1 LPARPQ
7 SATAATA
14 NIRGSGDDWNLTQS
28 LPLIL
33 ACRLAHVCLPRRRLG
48 GGGSPPIPRGSLET
62 RSLPPLTRSYPRRF
76 TLIPSV
82 PLYLGSSRRA
92 RPLPRGVT
100 GHVAHPV
107 RSIRELASLMR
118 SLGRT
123 SVAVT
128 ILTVPAISG
137 QRLQLLDSIHRKRP
151 MIIYMGA
158 IKERMN
164 RVLFKFA
171 TELSSGIIQPHI
183 LMA

>member
-1 LPARPQ
+1 MPARPQ

-28 LPLIL
+28 LALIL
-33 ACRLAHVCLPRRRLG
+33 ACRLAHLCLPRRRLG
-48 GGGSPPIPRGSLET
+48 GGGSPAIPAAPLKT
-62 RSLPPLTRSYPRRF
+62 RSLPPLTRSYHRRF
-76 TLIPSV
+76 TLILSV
-82 PLYLGSSRRA
+82 PLYLGSSRCA

-107 RSIRELASLMR
+107 RSIRELVSLMR
-118 SLGRT
+118 SLGRP

-128 ILTVPAISG
+128 ILTVAANSG
-137 QRLQLLDSIHRKRP
+137 QRLQLLDFIHRKRP

-171 TELSSGIIQPHI
+171 TELSSRIIQSHV
-183 LMA
+183 